1 MEIIIKS
8 YVNVDMTYD
17 FVLHIT
23 LRIDKKI
30 NNIGKFFA

>member
-8 YVNVDMTYD
+8 YVNVAYD